1 MARTNRPHRST
12 REHLRAVAYLRVSTE
27 GQAASGAGLAAQRT
41 AIEAEAVRRGWE
53 LAAVHVDAGASG
65 GSMTGRPALAAA
77 LDDVESGRAEV
88 LVVSKLD
95 RLARSLGDFA
105 QIMDRARAGGWSL
118 LALDAAVDSTTPAGE
133 FTATV
138 IAGAAVYERRL
149 ISARTRDAL
158 AAKRAAGVRLG
169 RPATLSADVV
179 ARVVADRTAGA
190 SMPAIARALT
200 AEQVPTAQGGA
211 RWYPSTIAAVLRSQ
225 AAREAAREVAA

>member
-1 MARTNRPHRST
+1 MTRTPRTARST
-12 REHLRAVAYLRVSTE
+12 PDQLRAVAYLRVSTD

-41 AIEAEAVRRGWE
+41 AVKAEAARRGWE
-53 LAAVHVDAGASG
+53 LVTVHVDAGASG
-65 GSMTGRPALAAA
+65 GSMAGRPALAAA

-158 AAKRAAGVRLG
+158 AERRRAGVVLG
-169 RPATLSADVV
+169 RPPTLPAEVV
-179 ARVVADRTAGA
+179 ARVVAERAAGV
-190 SMPAIARALT
+190 STPAIARALT

-225 AAREAAREVAA
+225 AARQVAA

>member
-1 MARTNRPHRST
+1 MAKTARTRRSST
-12 REHLRAVAYLRVSTE
+12 GTTRAVGYLRVSTD

-41 AIEAEAVRRGWE
+41 AIETEAARRGWE

-105 QIMDRARAGGWSL
+105 QIMDRARSGGWSL

-158 AAKRAAGVRLG
+158 AEKRAAGVRLG
-169 RPATLSADVV
+169 RPAALPADVV
-179 ARVVADRTAGA
+179 SRIVADRAAGL
-190 SMPAIARALT
+190 SMPAIARNLT
-200 AEQVPTAQGGA
+200 DEQVPTAQAGA

-225 AAREAAREVAA
+225 AARALAA